1 MSDNTQKT
9 ELNGMITEKMI
20 NVHMLIIFGVCL
32 AFGIVNFA
40 SGAAAIGAVTL
51 LMGLA
56 VPAAVFFIK
65 KKKAPLSLCGTI
77 LSQAQLVTII
87 LISVAK
93 HELHYMFPLMLASM
107 SIAAIYY
114 NHKNLFIHWAIMDA
128 ASLIGFIFRDVFCE
142 GADMSYLIKGIL
154 GINIGAALICY
165 LIKCI
170 MGFIDASQKSHEET
184 EKLLV
189 QVNEQMGNTEKLMNN
204 QNIVVA
210 QIADISDKLGS
221 SASLM
226 EQISSALNSAADDQ
240 NSVIGEIAADIASIT
255 DEAEKSMDESEKAS
269 EAAHSSTNM
278 LIENNN
284 EVKNM
289 VAAMDEITEA
299 SHKIESIIKTIE
311 DIAFQTNILALNAAV
326 EAARAG
332 AAGKGFAVVADEV
345 RNLATKSA
353 EAASNTSALIQTTIE
368 AVEKGTLLAGNV
380 AKRMDDVIRLSEE
393 STEQS
398 AAIIRL
404 TESQAGS
411 ARSADEKMQRI
422 ADSAA
427 GNVKTAEESAQIA
440 HSVSEQVRK
449 MNMIVKSISS

>member
-1 MSDNTQKT
+1 MSDNTQKID
-9 ELNGMITEKMI
+9 LNGMITEKI
-20 NVHMLIIFGVCL
+20 VNIHTIIIFGVCL
-32 AFGIVNFA
+32 VFGFVNIA
-40 SGAAAIGAVTL
+40 QGAIPSGIITLAIGA
-51 LMGLA
+51 A
-56 VPAAVFFIK
+56 VPAALTFIK
-65 KKKAPLSLCGTI
+65 KRATLTLCGTI
-77 LSQAQLVTII
+77 LSQVQLLAII
-87 LISVAK
+87 IISAAR

-114 NHKNLFIHWAIMDA
+114 SYKNLIIHWAIMDGA
-128 ASLIGFIFRDVFCE
+128 CLLGFIFKSQFYV
-142 GADMSYLIKGIL
+142 GADMGYLIKGVL
-154 GINIGAALICY
+154 GINIGAALIFY

-170 MGFIDASQKSHEET
+170 ISFVRASQTSHKET
-184 EKLLV
+184 ERLLV
-189 QVNEQMGNTEKLMNN
+189 QVNEQMGSTEKLMNN
-204 QNIVVA
+204 QNTVVA
-210 QIADISDKLGS
+210 QIADISEKLND

-226 EQISSALNSAADDQ
+226 EQVSAALNSAADDQ
-240 NSVIGEIAADIASIT
+240 HNIIEEIAADIASIT
-255 DEAEKSMDESEKAS
+255 DEAEKSIGESEKAS
-269 EAAHSSTNM
+269 EAAKNSTNM

-289 VAAMDEITEA
+289 VAAMGEITEA
-299 SHKIESIIKTIE
+299 SHKIESIIKAIE

-368 AVEKGTLLAGNV
+368 AVDKGTLLAGNV
-380 AKRMDDVIRLSEE
+380 AKRMDDVIALSEK

-404 TESQAGS
+404 TESQASS

-422 ADSAA
+422 SESTA
-427 GNVKTAEESAQIA
+427 GNLKTAEESAQVA